1 MGVMRDALLWASG
14 NQCLR
19 THVPRW
25 PFVRRAVRQFMP
37 GERIEDALGAASTLA
52 DKGIATTFTKLGE
65 NLSDAGEID
74 GVVDAYVDAYAAI
87 RASGLDTEVSVK
99 LTQLGLDLDQEATAS
114 AVIRLAAA
122 AQEHGTWLWIDM
134 EASDYVD
141 RTLDIYRRV
150 KADFDHVGVCLQAYL
165 HRTPADIEA
174 LAPLRPGIRLVK
186 GAYKEPASA
195 AVVGRSDI
203 DEAFFR
209 IGMDLISR
217 PADGLRLAVASHDV
231 DLLDRLEAAAA
242 GGRPGSFEVH
252 MLYGI
257 RMADQYRYAERGYHV
272 RTLISYGHEWYPW
285 YVRRLAERPANL
297 GFVARNL
304 FARS

>member
-1 MGVMRDALLWASG
+1 MGAMRDALLWASE
-14 NQCLR
+14 NQTLR

-25 PFVRRAVRQFMP
+25 GFVRRGLRQFMP

-52 DKGIATTFTKLGE
+52 DKGVATTFTKLGE
-65 NLSDAGEID
+65 NLTDGGQID
-74 GVVDAYVDAYAAI
+74 GVVDSYVDAYAAI
-87 RASGLDTEVSVK
+87 SASGLDTEVSVK

-114 AVIRLAAA
+114 AVMRLAAA
-122 AQEHGTWLWIDM
+122 AREHGNWLWIDM

-186 GAYKEPASA
+186 GAYKEPASL
-195 AVVGRSDI
+195 AVAGRADI
-203 DEAFFR
+203 DDAFFR

-217 PADGLRLAVASHDV
+217 TSDGVRLALASHDV
-231 DLLDRLEAAAA
+231 DLLDRLEAAA

-257 RMADQYRYAERGYHV
+257 RMADQYCYAERGYRV